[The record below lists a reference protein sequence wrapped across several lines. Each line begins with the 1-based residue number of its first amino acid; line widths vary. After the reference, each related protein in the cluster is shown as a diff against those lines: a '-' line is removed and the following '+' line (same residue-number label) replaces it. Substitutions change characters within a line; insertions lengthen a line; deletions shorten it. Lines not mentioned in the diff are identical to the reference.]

1 MRKELENEIGSN
13 RKEFEAMV
21 RVMEDLESHLNAKTA
36 REENIEVLMRENSK
50 KTEEALMERDR
61 ATRRESNL
69 IKTIEKLESDL
80 KQSSYDTESKH
91 NQLMENLRSKHQN
104 ISRSKDEEIND
115 LSTKSTSL
123 ENQIERLE
131 RENRSYKNETT
142 K

>member
-91 NQLMENLRSKHQN
+91 NQLMENMRSKHQN

>member
-69 IKTIEKLESDL
+69 IKTIDKLESDL

-91 NQLMENLRSKHQN
+91 NQLMENMRSKHQN

-131 RENRSYKNETT
+131 RENRNYKNETT

>member
-1 MRKELENEIGSN
+1 
-13 RKEFEAMV
+13 
-21 RVMEDLESHLNAKTA
+21 
-36 REENIEVLMRENSK
+36 
-50 KTEEALMERDR
+50 MERDR

-69 IKTIEKLESDL
+69 IKTIDKLESDL

-91 NQLMENLRSKHQN
+91 NQLMENMRSKHQN

-131 RENRSYKNETT
+131 RENRNYKNETT

>member
-131 RENRSYKNETT
+131 RENRNYKNETT

>member
-1 MRKELENEIGSN
+1 
-13 RKEFEAMV
+13 
-21 RVMEDLESHLNAKTA
+21 
-36 REENIEVLMRENSK
+36 
-50 KTEEALMERDR
+50 LMERDR

-69 IKTIEKLESDL
+69 IKTIDKLESDL

-91 NQLMENLRSKHQN
+91 NQLMENMRSKHQN

-131 RENRSYKNETT
+131 RENRNYKNETT

>member
-91 NQLMENLRSKHQN
+91 NQLMENMRSKH
-104 ISRSKDEEIND
+104 
-115 LSTKSTSL
+115 
-123 ENQIERLE
+123 
-131 RENRSYKNETT
+131 
-142 K
+142 